1 MAKRSLAL
9 KIIPLLCAWAAGA
22 GLARAADCD
31 RECLRG
37 FLTQYLNAMAAHN
50 PGALALV
57 SNVRF
62 TEDAKEMRLG
72 DGLWKTA
79 SKIGTYRQ
87 DILDVRQGVV
97 ASQAIVEE
105 AGSPVMLVLRLKI
118 ADKKI
123 SEVETQ
129 VTRNRSDGAI
139 FNIGA
144 IQTPSKAMNLVP
156 ERAQLNPREEAIKI
170 AQSYPAGLKVGS
182 FVEVDAPFA
191 PDAYRLENGSI
202 MAGPGCSRPGCENI
216 KAQNIIKH
224 PAITTRV
231 AVVDEELGIV
241 LLRMNFGD
249 TGSYG
254 PGNALIVWEAFKVYG
269 GQIHAVEAFMKV
281 MPASMGSGW
290 D

>member
-1 MAKRSLAL
+1 MRKRSFLRTAALAR
-9 KIIPLLCAWAAGA
+9 AWSAAP
-22 GLARAADCD
+22 GLAGAADCD

-37 FLTQYLNAMAAHN
+37 FLAQYLSAMAAHN
-50 PGALALV
+50 PGALPLA
-57 SNVRF
+57 SKARF
-62 TEDAKEMRLG
+62 TEDAKEMKLG
-72 DGLWKTA
+72 DGLWKNF
-79 SKIGTYRQ
+79 SQIGTYRQ
-87 DILDVRQGVV
+87 DILDVRQGVA

-105 AGSPVMLVLRLKI
+105 AGSPVMLVVRLKI

-139 FNIGA
+139 FNISA
-144 IQTPSKAMNLVP
+144 IQTPGKAMNLAP
-156 ERAQLNPREEAIKI
+156 ERAQLNSRDEAVKI

-182 FVEVDAPFA
+182 FVEVNAPFA
-191 PDAYRLENGSI
+191 PGAYRLENGSI

-216 KAQNIIKH
+216 QAQNIIKH

-231 AVVDEELGIV
+231 AAVDEELGIV

-254 PGNALIVWEAFKVYG
+254 PGNSLHVWEAFKVYG